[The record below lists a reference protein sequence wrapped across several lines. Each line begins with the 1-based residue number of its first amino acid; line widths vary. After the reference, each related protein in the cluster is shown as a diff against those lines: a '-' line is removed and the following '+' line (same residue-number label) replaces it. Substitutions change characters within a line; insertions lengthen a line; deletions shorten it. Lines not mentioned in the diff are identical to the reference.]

1 MDCEAPRMAFGRL
14 CLIGDAAFVAR
25 PHAAAG
31 TAKAAEDGWQLAR
44 ALRATG
50 GRVAAALDRWEPGQL
65 ALGRSVLARTR
76 EAGRRVQVD
85 NAWRIGD
92 PLPFGLYTVGDSTME

>member
-1 MDCEAPRMAFGRL
+1 
-14 CLIGDAAFVAR
+14 
-25 PHAAAG
+25 
-31 TAKAAEDGWQLAR
+31 
-44 ALRATG
+44 
-50 GRVAAALDRWEPGQL
+50 
-65 ALGRSVLARTR
+65 VLARTR